1 MCGTIAFDNTP
12 ADTLRNGAEIFIV
25 PAINQENGNSQIY
38 KRFTEG
44 TEPPELAEDG
54 FHSNVVK
61 TEGASQTKMLGRG
74 DVAHVTFL
82 TAQAGRKWPPATF
95 RRTSGRLG
103 GEVGGA
109 EGVQRE

>member
-1 MCGTIAFDNTP
+1 MRGTIAFDNTP

-44 TEPPELAEDG
+44 TEPAELAEDG
-54 FHSNVVK
+54 FPSDVPLK
-61 TEGASQTKMLGRG
+61 TKMLGRG
-74 DVAHVTFL
+74 DVAHVTLL
-82 TAQAGRKWPPATF
+82 TAQAGRKWPTATF
-95 RRTSGRLG
+95 RRTSGHPG